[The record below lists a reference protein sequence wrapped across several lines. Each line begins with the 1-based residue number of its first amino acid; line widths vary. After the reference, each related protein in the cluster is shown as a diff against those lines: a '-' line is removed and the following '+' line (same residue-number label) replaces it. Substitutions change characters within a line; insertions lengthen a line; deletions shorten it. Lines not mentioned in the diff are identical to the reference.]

1 MPSCLFSRKCPTL
14 HLGVCGVHD
23 AKRQCR
29 SSSSTHG
36 TTRAMCAVEKHCA
49 LARRARS
56 ASSACRRIP
65 SIPSSAFSTAF
76 LCDLACSISH
86 ASAAWSSEIK
96 TPRGPG
102 GFAAAAAALLLAH
115 PLSCPPHPCVR
126 AGVGDHMTSVRLAAV
141 LWSAAVLYARSN
153 VLLSNAAYSPRRRRD
168 QGFVVALGGFDW
180 E

>member
-1 MPSCLFSRKCPTL
+1 VQEFLLNTRYNPRDACNREALCPRPPSQICIFGLPQDSF
-14 HLGVCGVHD
+14 H
-23 AKRQCR
+23 
-29 SSSSTHG
+29 
-36 TTRAMCAVEKHCA
+36 
-49 LARRARS
+49 
-56 ASSACRRIP
+56 
-65 SIPSSAFSTAF
+65 PSSAFSTAF
-76 LCDLACSISH
+76 FCDLACSISH

-102 GFAAAAAALLLAH
+102 GFAAAAAAAAATAALLLAH

-168 QGFVVALGGFDW
+168 QGFVGALGGFDW